1 MAVKAL
7 PGKSWRE
14 CCQYC
19 SVILAAWCCLAADE
33 PEQPPVRGRPDAF
46 SGIVGAVEMQASAT
60 PTEIQV
66 ENPLSYKLRL
76 KGPPTLA
83 TLAVPDLRK
92 VRGFDARFA
101 VRLLAERWLPQEKTR
116 EFEFELRPKNVTV
129 DAIPPFSFVYY
140 LPGSIPP
147 ERGYQTRFS
156 QSIPIRVKERA
167 KTSVQALQIEGI
179 PEAPSEAVLPFDFS
193 ADLLIEPSVPW
204 HPAWGL
210 VALVALVPPV
220 LVCFRARRWWDLRR
234 RAETACSQ
242 TRELA
247 RALSTMDPE
256 APNAS
261 DKVRLLLNPHRYVP
275 AVNGQ
280 RLGHNTPCQCQELL
294 GACRAYLYG
303 GTPPELLNQLVAR
316 ARSIASSQQGGER

>member
-1 MAVKAL
+1 M
-7 PGKSWRE
+7 
-14 CCQYC
+14 
-19 SVILAAWCCLAADE
+19 ILAAWCCLAADE

-46 SGIVGAVEMQASAT
+46 SGIVGAVELQASAT
-60 PTEIQV
+60 PTEVQV
-66 ENPLSYKLRL
+66 ENPLIYKLRL

-101 VRLLAERWLPQEKTR
+101 IRLLAERWLPQVKTR

-140 LPGSIPP
+140 LPGSSPP
-147 ERGYQTRFS
+147 ERGYQTRFT
-156 QSIPIRVKERA
+156 QSIPIKVIERA
-167 KTSVQALQIEGI
+167 KTSVQALEIVGI
-179 PEAPSEAVLPFDFS
+179 PEAPSEADLPFDFS
-193 ADLLIEPSVPW
+193 ADLLVEPSAPW
-204 HPAWGL
+204 HPAWAM

-220 LVCFRARRWWDLRR
+220 LVCIRARKWWNLRR
-234 RAETACSQ
+234 GAETACSQ

-256 APNAS
+256 APDAN
-261 DKVRLLLNPHRYVP
+261 DKVRLLLGHKRHVM
-275 AVNGQ
+275 AAIDQ
-280 RLGHNTPCQCQELL
+280 RLGHSEPCHCQELL

-303 GTPPELLNQLVAR
+303 GTPRELLNQLVAR